1 MGTKLAL
8 MAAYPV
14 ALLASASAGRVAN
27 AIPEPTDFG
36 LFALGIAGLLIGRR
50 MAMKRKDPGED

>member
-1 MGTKLAL
+1 MGMNLAL

-14 ALLASASAGRVAN
+14 ALLATTAAGRMAN
-27 AIPEPTDFG
+27 AIPETTDFG

-50 MAMKRKDPGED
+50 IAMKRKDPGED

>member
-1 MGTKLAL
+1 

-14 ALLASASAGRVAN
+14 ALLASNTAGHVAN

-36 LFALGIAGLLIGRR
+36 LFALGIIGLLIGRC
-50 MAMKRKDPGED
+50 MAMKRKGRDGD